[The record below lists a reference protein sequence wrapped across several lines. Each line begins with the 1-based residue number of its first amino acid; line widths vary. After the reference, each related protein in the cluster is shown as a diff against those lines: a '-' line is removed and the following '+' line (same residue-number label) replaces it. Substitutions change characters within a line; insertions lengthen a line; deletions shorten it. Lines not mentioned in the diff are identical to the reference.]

1 MRDIF
6 KILNSKDK
14 KRFFVLIFMMIIASI
29 LEMLG
34 ISLIIPIILSLS
46 NQNIFDKYPFLEK
59 TNHLLNYPSS
69 EELVII
75 SITLLGAIYI
85 IKNLYF
91 VLFHYVESR
100 ILAST
105 LEKKSQK
112 LFSIY
117 INRPY
122 NFHLNINTSE
132 FVNRFRIDLPALRSS
147 LLAFSNIFTEIFI
160 LIGIVSFLII
170 YNPKVFLL
178 VFFLVS
184 FFSTIFF
191 VFFKKFFKKLGFE
204 RQITENIRS
213 KTLQE
218 TFAAI
223 KEIKVSK
230 LEKFFY
236 FNYEKISEK
245 LKINFANVNF
255 LNSLPK
261 IYFET
266 LAILILIFIVFF
278 VLFFSNIEIDNFLTI
293 LGVFA
298 GAAFKFLPS
307 ANRLISSFNR
317 LRYNSK
323 SIIELKKDLDRKSN
337 LLLENIKSFKFI
349 ELNEINFNYGKKKV
363 FEGLNLKIKANDKI
377 FIYGDTGSGKS
388 TLMDILLGLKKT
400 ISGKVIINN
409 KDYSKSFF
417 SFGEI
422 LGYVPQSVFL
432 FDETIK
438 NNITLFNND
447 IEKGY
452 LKKCI
457 EYSKL
462 SKFVE
467 SLKDGHNS
475 LVGQN
480 GIKISGGQKQR
491 IGIAREI
498 FKNPKVILFDE
509 STNSLDKKTEKEFL
523 EDFLKFYKD
532 KTVIFI
538 SHNQDLKKYF
548 DQVFKIENFK
558 IIKE

>member
-1 MRDIF
+1 
-6 KILNSKDK
+6 
-14 KRFFVLIFMMIIASI
+14 
-29 LEMLG
+29 
-34 ISLIIPIILSLS
+34 
-46 NQNIFDKYPFLEK
+46 
-59 TNHLLNYPSS
+59 
-69 EELVII
+69 
-75 SITLLGAIYI
+75 
-85 IKNLYF
+85 
-91 VLFHYVESR
+91 
-100 ILAST
+100 
-105 LEKKSQK
+105 
-112 LFSIY
+112 
-117 INRPY
+117 
-122 NFHLNINTSE
+122 
-132 FVNRFRIDLPALRSS
+132 
-147 LLAFSNIFTEIFI
+147 
-160 LIGIVSFLII
+160 
-170 YNPKVFLL
+170 
-178 VFFLVS
+178 
-184 FFSTIFF
+184 
-191 VFFKKFFKKLGFE
+191 
-204 RQITENIRS
+204 
-213 KTLQE
+213 
-218 TFAAI
+218 
-223 KEIKVSK
+223 
-230 LEKFFY
+230 
-236 FNYEKISEK
+236 
-245 LKINFANVNF
+245 
-255 LNSLPK
+255 
-261 IYFET
+261 
-266 LAILILIFIVFF
+266 
-278 VLFFSNIEIDNFLTI
+278 
-293 LGVFA
+293 
-298 GAAFKFLPS
+298 
-307 ANRLISSFNR
+307 
-317 LRYNSK
+317 
-323 SIIELKKDLDRKSN
+323 
-337 LLLENIKSFKFI
+337 
-349 ELNEINFNYGKKKV
+349 
-363 FEGLNLKIKANDKI
+363 
-377 FIYGDTGSGKS
+377 
-388 TLMDILLGLKKT
+388 MDILLGLKKT

>member
-6 KILNSKDK
+6 KILNLKDK

-59 TNHLLNYPSS
+59 TNHLLNYQSS

-122 NFHLNINTSE
+122 NFHLNTNTSE

-184 FFSTIFF
+184 FFSIIFF

-255 LNSLPK
+255 FNSLPK

>member
-6 KILNSKDK
+6 KILNLKDK

-69 EELVII
+69 EELIII

-122 NFHLNINTSE
+122 NFHLNTNTSE

-184 FFSTIFF
+184 FFSIIFF

-337 LLLENIKSFKFI
+337 FLLENIKSFKFI

-363 FEGLNLKIKANDKI
+363 FEGLNLKIKVNDKI